1 MSFPQPP
8 AGGCPITEETRVTDS
23 AALLQLQSLDLEILR
38 CVKRLEDLP
47 EKKAILEIRTKLKE
61 VASLREKA
69 EYLSSKL
76 KSDLKAHQDEITTLD
91 EKIAREQA
99 TLMQTSDHRAVTS
112 ITREMDGLKRRR
124 DKVEMESLGIL
135 VRMEKASAQ
144 TEKIDSA
151 LQQLSGKEA
160 SLIKEFRSVGGALQE
175 HIAAEGGKRNAVA
188 AKLPKDL
195 LQKYESARESKGGV
209 GVGELENATCTA
221 CRMSLPAER
230 VRALAESSEDIG
242 VCPQCRRLI
251 VVKREGA

>member
-1 MSFPQPP
+1 M
-8 AGGCPITEETRVTDS
+8 THS

-38 CVKRLEDLP
+38 CAKKLEDLP
-47 EKKAILEIRTKLKE
+47 EKKAILEIRAKLKE
-61 VASLREKA
+61 VASLRDKA
-69 EYLSSKL
+69 EYLSAKL

-135 VRMEKASAQ
+135 ERMEKATAQ
-144 TEKIDSA
+144 AEKIEA
-151 LQQLSGKEA
+151 ARVQLSEKEA
-160 SLIKEFRSVGGALQE
+160 SLITQFRSVGGALQE

-188 AKLPKDL
+188 ATLPKDL
-195 LQKYESARESKGGV
+195 LKKYESARESKGGV
-209 GVGELENATCTA
+209 GVGELDDATCTA

-230 VRALAESSEDIG
+230 VRALTESEEDIG
-242 VCPQCRRLI
+242 TCPQCRRLI
-251 VVKREGA
+251 VVRRDKA

>member
-1 MSFPQPP
+1 M
-8 AGGCPITEETRVTDS
+8 TEETRVTHS
-23 AALLQLQSLDLEILR
+23 VALLQLQSLDLEILR
-38 CVKRLEDLP
+38 CTKKLEDLP
-47 EKKAILEIRTKLKE
+47 EKKAILEIRAKLKE
-61 VASLREKA
+61 VTSLREKA
-69 EYLSSKL
+69 EMLSAKL

-135 VRMEKASAQ
+135 ERMEKATAQ
-144 TEKIDSA
+144 AEKIDAA
-151 LQQLSGKEA
+151 LQQLSSKEA
-160 SLIKEFRSVGGALQE
+160 ALVTQFRQVGGALQE

-188 AKLPKDL
+188 GKLPKDL
-195 LQKYESARESKGGV
+195 LAKYESARESKGGV
-209 GVGELENATCTA
+209 GVGELDDATCTA

-230 VRALAESSEDIG
+230 VRALTEAAEDIG

-251 VVKREGA
+251 VVRREQA